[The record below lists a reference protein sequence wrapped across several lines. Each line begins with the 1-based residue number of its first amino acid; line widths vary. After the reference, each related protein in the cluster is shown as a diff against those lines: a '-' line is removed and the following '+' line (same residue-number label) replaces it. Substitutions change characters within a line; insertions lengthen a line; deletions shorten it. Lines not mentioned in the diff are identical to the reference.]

1 MNNDKMAGMDLFGMS
16 CSWVELANTL
26 RKRVTNNPQALLDP
40 QDAWKLWF
48 DATASIWQDVFKMGE
63 DPHEIIANWIKGM
76 EQIQERAASG
86 EFISFDPLALFN
98 EWYNVT
104 SKPWAG
110 TVENLI
116 ASEPFLA
123 FTGPFLKSYSSL
135 ISTFRNIS
143 EASCKMLRLPTLSDI
158 AHIAELI
165 IHLEEKVDDMEEAIE
180 DVKEQTTL
188 SASPVAKIT
197 DMEQRI
203 SQIESKLD
211 KVLALLGKGEAE
223 PTDDGHGAMDKPDR
237 E

>member
-1 MNNDKMAGMDLFGMS
+1 MS

-26 RKRVTNNPQALLDP
+26 RKRVTNNPQALFDP

-48 DATASIWQDVFKMGE
+48 DATASIWQDVFKMGA
-63 DPHEIIANWIKGM
+63 DPLEIIANWVKGM

-86 EFISFDPLALFN
+86 EFISFDPLTLFN
-98 EWYNVT
+98 EWYNAT

-123 FTGPFLKSYSSL
+123 FTGPFLNSYSSL

-165 IHLEEKVDDMEEAIE
+165 IHLEEKVDDMEETIE
-180 DVKEQTTL
+180 DVKEQMTR

-211 KVLALLGKGEAE
+211 KVLAL
-223 PTDDGHGAMDKPDR
+223 
-237 E
+237 